1 MRVLIITDSLFAA
14 REWEMF
20 SRLEIGLASEG
31 ISVVHAIPA
40 DAVSHVMAAGDNP
53 VFSTLIPFVHS
64 SVPFTL
70 GLRTQRLLAAV
81 RDRVGLDADEPAF
94 DLVHAFGGRAIP
106 LALAAAER
114 EEVPIVIEAWRTGSA
129 ARLATATRVGVR
141 GGPTVYFSA
150 PDAAIQREI
159 LAMGGNGTGLG
170 SPVIQ
175 ERVRVVPWGVHMPE
189 WVRAKPF
196 ASQTLSAMVIGSG
209 HDATGMAAA
218 LEGLARACPPD
229 RELLVFV
236 DADAGRR
243 ARVWRIANRLGIA
256 GAVSFVDN
264 LEARRDLLV
273 AGDLLISPEARG
285 EHRTAILEA
294 FACEML
300 VVAAADPGVSC
311 LRDGHTATLVAGPD
325 PTAWEQGFRSLMAAP
340 ERSRALAASAKG
352 YVEANH
358 LASTQVRLLID
369 LYTQAAGAEVLRL
382 DAAAR

>member
-40 DAVSHVMAAGDNP
+40 DALSHVMSTGDNP
-53 VFSTLIPFVHS
+53 VFSTIIPFVHS
-64 SVPFTL
+64 SVPFTM
-70 GLRTQRLLAAV
+70 GLRIQRLVAAV
-81 RDRVGLDADEPAF
+81 RSRLGLDDEEPAF
-94 DLVHAFGGRAIP
+94 DIVHAFGGRAIP

-114 EEVPIVIEAWRTGSA
+114 EDVPVVIEAWRTGSA
-129 ARLATATRVGVR
+129 ARLAATART

-150 PDAAIQREI
+150 PDVAIQREI
-159 LAMGGNGTGLG
+159 LALG
-170 SPVIQ
+170 KSGPAGSAAIQ

-196 ASQTLSAMVIGSG
+196 GEHTLSAMIIGSG
-209 HDATGMAAA
+209 HDATGMTAA
-218 LEGLARACPPD
+218 LDGLARACPKD

-243 ARVWRIANRLGIA
+243 ARLWKQANRLGIA

-273 AGDLLISPEARG
+273 AGDLLISPESRG

-300 VVAAADPGVSC
+300 VVSAADPGVSC
-311 LRDGHTATLVAGPD
+311 LRDGHTARLVAGPN
-325 PTAWEQGFRSLMAAP
+325 PAAWEAAIRSLMDDPAGS
-340 ERSRALAASAKG
+340 RSLAQSAKQ
-352 YVEANH
+352 YVQDHH

-369 LYTQAAGAEVLRL
+369 LYTQAAGSGTLKLHASST
-382 DAAAR
+382 

>member
-40 DAVSHVMAAGDNP
+40 DAVSHVMSAGDNP
-53 VFSTLIPFVHS
+53 VFSAIIPFVHS

-70 GLRTQRLLAAV
+70 GLRTQRLLSAV
-81 RDRVGLDADEPAF
+81 RDRLAVEADEPAF

-114 EEVPIVIEAWRTGSA
+114 EEVPVVIEAWRTGSA
-129 ARLATATRVGVR
+129 ARLSSMIRP
-141 GGPTVYFSA
+141 GGPVVYFSA

-159 LAMGGNGTGLG
+159 YALGNAAQG
-170 SPVIQ
+170 SSSGAAAVQ

-196 ASQTLSAMVIGSG
+196 AHHTLSAMVIGSG
-209 HDATGMAAA
+209 HDAQGMAAA
-218 LEGLARACPPD
+218 LEGLSRACPPD
-229 RELLVFV
+229 RELLIFV

-273 AGDLLISPEARG
+273 AGDLLVSPEARG
-285 EHRTAILEA
+285 EHRTALLEA

-311 LRDGHTATLVAGPD
+311 LRDGQTARLVNRPD
-325 PTAWEQGFRSLMAAP
+325 PALWEEAVRSLI
-340 ERSRALAASAKG
+340 ESSESSKRLAASAKS
-352 YVEANH
+352 YVEMNH

-369 LYTQAAGAEVLRL
+369 LYTEAVGGGVLKL
-382 DAAAR
+382 DAANR